1 MWAAGMVAAI
11 ALAGVA
17 FMLRFLMA
25 LLRES
30 APSVCYWVIPVRRE
44 MERETETEK
53 KRHLGFPG
61 VIYVNEDSRLNE
73 SEHGNYYLEL
83 ENENRAK
90 EYASGLIAF
99 DVRPVSDGLGRRSIR
114 SRGRNAFDRHHR
126 L

>member
-1 MWAAGMVAAI
+1 MVAAI

-30 APSVCYWVIPVRRE
+30 APSVCYWVIPVHRE
-44 MERETETEK
+44 IERETETEK
-53 KRHLGFPG
+53 KRHLAFPG
-61 VIYVNEDSRLNE
+61 VIHVDEDPRLNE
-73 SEHGNYYLEL
+73 SDHGNYYLEL

-99 DVRPVSDGLGRRSIR
+99 DVSPASDGLGWRSSR
-114 SRGRNAFDRHHR
+114 SRGRNAFHPHW